1 MERKSVVDIIIPVY
15 RPDEKLEKLIEK
27 LNQQTVEPKHI
38 FFMQTIVED
47 EAEDTRVK
55 KLLQKTDKGCIVP
68 IGKLEFDHGGT
79 RNRGAQMSQEP
90 YMLFM
95 TQDAVPED
103 EFLIE
108 TLIRSIEQKDT
119 IAAAYG
125 RQLPDDKVGV
135 IETYTRQFNY
145 PKESIIKGKED
156 LPRLGIKT
164 YFCSNVCAMYRRDIY
179 IKMGGFVTKTI
190 FNEDMIMA
198 ANMVQAGYDIAYA
211 ADAKVVHAH
220 KYTYWQQLTRNF
232 DMAVS
237 QRQYREIFE
246 GVKSESEGI
255 RLVKQTASYLLRQGK
270 WYLIPDLIMQS
281 GFKFM
286 GYKLGLRYE
295 KLPMWF
301 IRKVTMNPRFW
312 KEKEEK

>member
-1 MERKSVVDIIIPVY
+1 MS
-15 RPDEKLEKLIEK
+15 
-27 LNQQTVEPKHI
+27 
-38 FFMQTIVED
+38 
-47 EAEDTRVK
+47 EAE
-55 KLLQKTDKGCIVP
+55 
-68 IGKLEFDHGGT
+68 F
-79 RNRGAQMSQEP
+79 
-90 YMLFM
+90 MLFM

-103 EFLIE
+103 PVLIE
-108 TLIRSIEQKDT
+108 KLLQAVQQKDT

-145 PKESIIKGKED
+145 PEESLIKGKED

-179 IKMGGFVTKTI
+179 LKMGGFVTKTI

-198 ANMVQAGYDIAYA
+198 ANMVQAGYQIAYA
-211 ADAKVVHAH
+211 AEARVVHAH

-246 GVKSESEGI
+246 SVKSESEGI
-255 RLVKQTASYLLRQGK
+255 RLVKQTASYLLHKGK
-270 WYLIPDLIMQS
+270 WYLVPDLVMQS
-281 GFKFM
+281 GFKFI

-301 IRKVTMNPRFW
+301 IRKVTMNHRFW
-312 KEKEEK
+312 REQENR

>member
-1 MERKSVVDIIIPVY
+1 MVDVIIPVY
-15 RPDEKLEKLIEK
+15 RPDEKLEKLIER
-27 LNQQTVEPKHI
+27 LNQQTVEPAHI
-38 FFMQTIVED
+38 FFMQTMTED
-47 EAEDTRVK
+47 EAEDTRVRK
-55 KLLQKTDKGCIVP
+55 ILEKSKHGTIVP

-79 RNRGAQMSQEP
+79 RNKGAQMSEAEF
-90 YMLFM
+90 MLFM

-103 EFLIE
+103 PVLIE
-108 TLIRSIEQKDT
+108 KLLQAVQQKDT

-145 PKESIIKGKED
+145 PEESLIKGKED

-179 IKMGGFVTKTI
+179 LKMGGFVTKTI

-198 ANMVQAGYDIAYA
+198 ANMVQAGYQIAYA
-211 ADAKVVHAH
+211 AEAKVVHAH
-220 KYTYWQQLTRNF
+220 KYTYWQQLTR
-232 DMAVS
+232 
-237 QRQYREIFE
+237 IFE
-246 GVKSESEGI
+246 SVKSESEGI
-255 RLVKQTASYLLRQGK
+255 RLVKQTASYLLHKGK
-270 WYLIPDLIMQS
+270 WYLVPDLVMQS
-281 GFKFM
+281 GFKFI

-312 KEKEEK
+312 REQENR

>member
-1 MERKSVVDIIIPVY
+1 MVDVIIPVY
-15 RPDEKLEKLIEK
+15 RPDEKLEKLIER
-27 LNQQTVEPKHI
+27 LNQQTVEPAHI
-38 FFMQTIVED
+38 FFMQTMTED
-47 EAEDTRVK
+47 EAEDTRVRK
-55 KLLQKTDKGCIVP
+55 ILEKSKHGTIVP

-79 RNRGAQMSQEP
+79 RNKGAQMSEAEF
-90 YMLFM
+90 MLFM

-103 EFLIE
+103 PVLIE
-108 TLIRSIEQKDT
+108 KLLQAVQQKDT

-145 PKESIIKGKED
+145 PEESLIKGKED

-179 IKMGGFVTKTI
+179 LKMGGFVTKTI
-190 FNEDMIMA
+190 FNEDMIF
-198 ANMVQAGYDIAYA
+198 AGKLI
-211 ADAKVVHAH
+211 
-220 KYTYWQQLTRNF
+220 Q
-232 DMAVS
+232 
-237 QRQYREIFE
+237 E
-246 GVKSESEGI
+246 GYESVKSESEGI
-255 RLVKQTASYLLRQGK
+255 RLVKQTASYLLHKGK
-270 WYLIPDLIMQS
+270 WYLVPDLVMQS
-281 GFKFM
+281 GFKFI

-312 KEKEEK
+312 REQENR

>member
-1 MERKSVVDIIIPVY
+1 MS
-15 RPDEKLEKLIEK
+15 
-27 LNQQTVEPKHI
+27 
-38 FFMQTIVED
+38 
-47 EAEDTRVK
+47 EAE
-55 KLLQKTDKGCIVP
+55 
-68 IGKLEFDHGGT
+68 F
-79 RNRGAQMSQEP
+79 
-90 YMLFM
+90 MLFM

-103 EFLIE
+103 PVLIE
-108 TLIRSIEQKDT
+108 KLLQAVQQKDT

-145 PKESIIKGKED
+145 PEESLIKGKED

-179 IKMGGFVTKTI
+179 LKMGGFVTKTI

-198 ANMVQAGYDIAYA
+198 ANMVQAGYQIAYA
-211 ADAKVVHAH
+211 AEARVVHAH

-246 GVKSESEGI
+246 SVKSESEGI
-255 RLVKQTASYLLRQGK
+255 RLVKQTASYLLHKGNG
-270 WYLIPDLIMQS
+270 I
-281 GFKFM
+281 
-286 GYKLGLRYE
+286 
-295 KLPMWF
+295 WF
-301 IRKVTMNPRFW
+301 RIW
-312 KEKEEK
+312 